1 MRIRVAHQ
9 TTYRYAPPAKSIIQA
24 LRLTPRN
31 HDGQHI
37 VQWRID
43 LLDADGQLRALEDSF
58 GNLCH
63 TLSLTGPVSQVAVL
77 VEGEVETIDT
87 AGVVR
92 GTVERF
98 PQDIF
103 LRETDLTIA
112 DQGIRDFAETVAADA
127 GVDELSRLHLI
138 LDRLHE
144 SVAFETGPTQASTTA
159 AEAFALGKGVCQ
171 DLSHIFIA
179 AARHI
184 GIPARYVSGYLL
196 RADGVEEQ
204 QAGHAW
210 AEAYVAGLGWVGFDP
225 ANGFCPSDA
234 HVRVAAA
241 LDYLGAAPIRGSR
254 YGGGD
259 ESLGVTVKVDAG
271 DDRPAWLR
279 QSQSQGQ
286 A

>member
-9 TTYRYAPPAKSIIQA
+9 TTYRYSPPAKSIIQA

-31 HDGQHI
+31 HDGQH
-37 VQWRID
+37 VVHWRID
-43 LLDADGQLRALEDSF
+43 LLDADGRLRALEDSF

-63 TLSLTGPVSQVAVL
+63 TLSLSGPVAQVSVL

-98 PQDIF
+98 PHDIF
-103 LRETDLTIA
+103 LRETDLTTA
-112 DQGIRDFAETVAADA
+112 DDDIRAFAEAVAADA
-127 GVDELSRLHLI
+127 GEDELSRLHLM

-144 SVAFETGPTQASTTA
+144 TVAFDTEPTHAATTA

-179 AARHI
+179 AARHLQ
-184 GIPARYVSGYLL
+184 IPARYVSGYLL

-234 HVRVAAA
+234 HVRLAAA

-259 ESLGVTVKVDAG
+259 ESLGVKVKVDARAG
-271 DDRPAWLR
+271 HLHARRP
-279 QSQSQGQ
+279 SQSQGQ